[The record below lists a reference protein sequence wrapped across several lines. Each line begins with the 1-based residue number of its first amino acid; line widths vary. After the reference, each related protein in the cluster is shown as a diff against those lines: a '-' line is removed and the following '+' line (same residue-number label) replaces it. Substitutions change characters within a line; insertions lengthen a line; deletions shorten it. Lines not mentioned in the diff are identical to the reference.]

1 MLGGVVQLNWA
12 YRMSLSRVENCEN
25 RAEAPSVPFSTKL
38 SSAGVALGA
47 LAILAGA
54 FLLVRDTDLSL
65 PSVLLLGF
73 GCALMAFL
81 PSRASLVVLTPGRKT
96 TAALLFLVAGI
107 LVTHICLVVGSG
119 KTPDWER
126 LVVEWAGSVLSL
138 LAALFVLGRNPLPRI
153 LSKDTGIA
161 LCLFLLALG
170 LRCVMLLTRSPVS
183 IDDELH
189 VFAANIPTEQ
199 PPAVSPFGSLNAFP
213 ALWYWAV
220 YFAYKPLQHL
230 ADIYSLEKFLMA
242 SLGAISISAVFLFIR
257 SFCERRVAL
266 CAAWLLCFL
275 GWHWVNSRIL
285 YAYPID
291 LALIS
296 LVMLF
301 VAGSLKSNHIGM
313 AGLAGA
319 LSGLTVISQ
328 KIGIMV
334 FPFVGYLLLD
344 SFITSDAA
352 KRKRVLSIALVWMG
366 SAAFL
371 LLPAILYWIKPNLG
385 EGLLPRQSF
394 MASGRAHSLASAGLT
409 ESGAFLLMAKDVFR
423 QLLVSESD
431 AVRHLFRIGEPILD
445 PVFGLLFIT
454 GSFAAL
460 RMLFSQE
467 WARLALVG
475 LAIFA
480 LPMILSFPA
489 DGGLERGLARRMLGT
504 CFFVAW
510 FAGIGADLLSR
521 RLLPQ
526 RLQGVFIAALC
537 GISAFTNVTAFAS
550 SYVPSSVSAPASL
563 DKDLGIQRSITI
575 KTVRQLAKSGV
586 RTLYLADQEPMPKS
600 LNTKDIKPALGGL
613 PNAEQVPSLELLR
626 ERLQQLAGKPA
637 FVVVPGSTASLLKH
651 YQDIPG
657 QLADVVPSYLWLP
670 GPRDQHG
677 IPAVWYAFVYPQ

>member
-1 MLGGVVQLNWA
+1 
-12 YRMSLSRVENCEN
+12 MSIDRIDQSDVE
-25 RAEAPSVPFSTKL
+25 ASPTSLPFLTLL
-38 SSAGVALGA
+38 SSAGVALGV
-47 LAILAGA
+47 LAILAGGVLFLRDA
-54 FLLVRDTDLSL
+54 DHGDLAIFLLGS
-65 PSVLLLGF
+65 
-73 GCALMAFL
+73 GCALVTFL
-81 PSRASLVVLTPGRKT
+81 PARASLVELLPNRKV
-96 TAALLFLVAGI
+96 AATLFLVAAVV
-107 LVTHICLVVGSG
+107 LMTRICINIKNYGS
-119 KTPDWER
+119 PDWEQ
-126 LVVEWAGSVLSL
+126 LVIDWAGSVVCLV
-138 LAALFVLGRNPLPRI
+138 AALSMLSRVAVPRSV
-153 LSKDTGIA
+153 SKDLLIA
-161 LCLFLLALG
+161 AVFFLLALA
-170 LRCVMLLTRSPVS
+170 LRCVMLVTRSPVS
-183 IDDELH
+183 IEDELH
-189 VFAANIPTEQ
+189 VFGASV
-199 PPAVSPFGSLNAFP
+199 PAENVPMVSPFGSLNAFP

-220 YFAYKPLQHL
+220 YFAYKPFKHL
-230 ADIYSLEKFLMA
+230 IDLYSFEKLLMA
-242 SLGAISISAVFLFIR
+242 SLGALSISALFLLVR
-257 SFCERRVAL
+257 SYCERRVAV
-266 CAAWLLCFL
+266 CSAWLLCFL

-296 LVMLF
+296 LGMLF

-334 FPFVGYLLLD
+334 FPFVGYLLVD

-352 KRKRVLSIALVWMG
+352 KRKRVLSIALVWIG

-371 LLPAILYWIKPNLG
+371 LLPAILYCIKPNLG
-385 EGLLPRQSF
+385 EGLLPRQNF

-445 PVFGLLFIT
+445 PVFALLFII
-454 GSFAAL
+454 GSFVAL
-460 RMLFSQE
+460 RMLFSQQ

-504 CFFVAW
+504 CFFAAW

-575 KTVRQLAKSGV
+575 KTVRQLANSGV